1 VEAEEV
7 EVVAVAEAEVVEVVA
22 VAEAEVAEAV
32 EAVEEEAETP
42 LKTRSYQPPE
52 SRQWAHYLKNST
64 ETELW
69 RTTLSKKSNN
79 ICALTAT

>member
-1 VEAEEV
+1 V
-7 EVVAVAEAEVVEVVA
+7 EVVAVVEVVVEVAEVEAAEAEAVE
-22 VAEAEVAEAV
+22 V
-32 EAVEEEAETP
+32 EAVEEEAAEVAETP

-69 RTTLSKKSNN
+69 RTTSSKKSNN
-79 ICALTAT
+79 TCALTAT